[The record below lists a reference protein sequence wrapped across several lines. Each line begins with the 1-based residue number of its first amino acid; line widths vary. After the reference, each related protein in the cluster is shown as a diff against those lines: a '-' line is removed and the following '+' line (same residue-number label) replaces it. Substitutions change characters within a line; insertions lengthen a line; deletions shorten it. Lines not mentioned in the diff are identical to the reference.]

1 MNVGKAAEY
10 TTPIP
15 ATTARTTT
23 EQSGKKNTTTAADR
37 PNTDRYE
44 AKSEVTY
51 TPAYT
56 KSSSKTRS
64 QTGSNSSDTG
74 LNIQKYNSKV
84 SAKNEAF
91 KSMVSSIIGKQSG
104 LAYNAIMGDASK
116 IQNGTIDDYWSAES
130 TAQRIYDFARSLA
143 GDDDSKLETLRKA
156 VQTGFKQAGAKIS
169 SNGKVSGL
177 PSICGDTYSLIMDKF
192 DSWAKE
198 SGQSKSSSS
207 KTDSTYKPSGYSV
220 TNDEKK
226 AYKKPGSSTSTASTS
241 SSSSASGTS
250 TSSASSS
257 TFKPTGYSVTND
269 EKKAYKS
276 E

>member
-15 ATTARTTT
+15 AATTRTTT
-23 EQSGKKNTTTAADR
+23 EQSAKKNTTTAADR

-44 AKSEVTY
+44 AKFEATY

-56 KSSSKTRS
+56 KSSSKT
-64 QTGSNSSDTG
+64 QTKTGSDTG
-74 LNIQKYNSKV
+74 LNIQKYSSKV

-116 IQNGTIDDYWSAES
+116 IQNGTIDDYWSAEQ

-169 SNGKVSGL
+169 SSGKVSGL

-207 KTDSTYKPSGYSV
+207 KTGSTYKPSGYSV

-226 AYKKPGSSTSTASTS
+226 AYKKPGSSTSTASTGGS
-241 SSSSASGTS
+241 SSTSGTKTSS
-250 TSSASSS
+250 TSGS
-257 TFKPTGYSVTND
+257 TFKPSGYSVTND

>member
-15 ATTARTTT
+15 AATARTTA
-23 EQSGKKNTTTAADR
+23 EQSAKKNTTTAADR

-44 AKSEVTY
+44 AKSEATY

-64 QTGSNSSDTG
+64 ETGGSNTG
-74 LNIQKYNSKV
+74 LNIQKYSSKV

-104 LAYNAIMGDASK
+104 LAYNAIMGDASN

-198 SGQSKSSSS
+198 SGQSSKSSSS
-207 KTDSTYKPSGYSV
+207 KTSSTYKPSGYSV

-226 AYKKPGSSTSTASTS
+226 AYKKPGSSASSASTG

-250 TSSASSS
+250 TSNS